1 MDGFSF
7 SVPQN
12 IIFGWGAMEKLSE
25 NAEKIGGNKG
35 FIISGPH
42 LKKIGMVDKC
52 IEALG
57 KNGIICESFTD
68 TEGNPST
75 DTVDKATKKFL

>member
-35 FIISGPH
+35 FII
-42 LKKIGMVDKC
+42 
-52 IEALG
+52 
-57 KNGIICESFTD
+57 
-68 TEGNPST
+68 
-75 DTVDKATKKFL
+75 